1 MSIGGPLN
9 SGRTSNRSLTS
20 VRVFIF
26 IYNGNPNGNGQG
38 PSRRTCMTHDRKKTG
53 LGTFLIAAV
62 FLLLYQA
69 SPLSACSTIVVGK
82 KASPTGRVLL
92 GHNED
97 NEGRLVVVR
106 YLVPRQKHP
115 AGRVLAF
122 EDGRARIP
130 QAPETAS
137 YQWSETV
144 AAWNAAFSDS
154 FVNEWGVALVSDS
167 CWPSK
172 EKKGVLAEGGIGYG
186 LRRVVA
192 ERARSAREG
201 VKIAAELIDRYG
213 YYDSGRTYIIAD
225 KDEGWLLE
233 VVMGRHY
240 AARRVADDEAAFIP
254 NHYTIRD
261 IDLKDTANIIASPGL
276 IEYAVSRGW
285 YKPARPGSTADFDFR
300 QAFMS
305 PESYDTNWRIT
316 TDLKKDY
323 NVLRHKRGLE
333 MLTGRSFGYADKFP
347 FSVKPPKTIGLEE
360 IKAILR
366 SHHEGTPDYMT
377 TSLASSPH
385 SLATICS
392 GETQESLIVEFRNDP
407 RFTVIWRTSG
417 RPCTSPYVPWYLG
430 IQTLPDG
437 YGGIDPQTGQDN
449 HFKPS
454 AENLGYDPGRAWW
467 AFMDLQNALEPDYAE
482 GVQAAEVK
490 KNLQAFEQD
499 CFRRREAVETKA
511 VASLGTSAAMAV
523 LTAFT
528 RERARA
534 AWTLAKNE
542 YDKLDPVKFEIMP
555 AEVRKSDRGKTVSV
569 TVLSGPRFDAG
580 QVDAATVRFGPGYI
594 RMDKWAKGPGRLL
607 DADHDGKPDLVMT
620 FPLDDVLKL
629 AAPCRSDLWL
639 FGKTRRGRVFT
650 GRGLVVIK
658 D

>member
-1 MSIGGPLN
+1 
-9 SGRTSNRSLTS
+9 
-20 VRVFIF
+20 
-26 IYNGNPNGNGQG
+26 
-38 PSRRTCMTHDRKKTG
+38 MTHDRKKTG
-53 LGTFLIAAV
+53 LWTFLIAAV
-62 FLLLYQA
+62 FLLLHQG

-106 YLVPRQKHP
+106 YLVPRQKYP
-115 AGRVLAF
+115 AGRSLAF

-130 QAPETAS
+130 EATETAS
-137 YQWSETV
+137 YQWSETI
-144 AAWNAAFSDS
+144 ASWNAAFSDS

-172 EKKGVLAEGGIGYG
+172 EKQGALAEGGIGYG

-233 VVMGRHY
+233 VVMGKHY
-240 AARRVADDEAAFIP
+240 AARRVADDEVAFIP

-261 IDLKDTANIIASPGL
+261 IDLKDTPNTIASPGL

-285 YKPARPGSTADFDFR
+285 YKPARPGSTADFDFK

-305 PESYDTNWRIT
+305 PESYDTDWKIT
-316 TDLKKDY
+316 TDLTKDY
-323 NVLRHKRGLE
+323 NILRHKRALE

-347 FSVKPPKTIGLEE
+347 FSVKPPKKIGLEE
-360 IKAILR
+360 IKTILR
-366 SHHEGTPDYMT
+366 SHHEGTPDHMT

-385 SLATICS
+385 SLATICA

-407 RFTVIWRTSG
+407 RFTVIWRASG

-430 IQTLPDG
+430 IQELPEG
-437 YGGIDPQTGQDN
+437 YGWIDPKTGQDN

-454 AENLGYDPGRAWW
+454 AENLGCDPARAWW
-467 AFMDLQNALEPDYAE
+467 AFMDLQNALEPGYAE
-482 GVQAAEVK
+482 SGDAAKVK
-490 KNLQAFEQD
+490 KDLKTFEQE
-499 CFRRREAVETKA
+499 CLRSREAVEAKA
-511 VASLGTSAAMAV
+511 LASLGKDGARAMAV
-523 LTAFT
+523 LTSFT
-528 RERARA
+528 NDRARA

-542 YDKLDPVKFEIMP
+542 YDKLDPVKIEIMS
-555 AEVRKSDRGKTVSV
+555 ADVSKSGRGKTVSV
-569 TVLSGPRFDAG
+569 AVLSGPRFDAG

-594 RMDKWAKGPGRLL
+594 RMDKWAEGTGRLL
-607 DADHDGKPDLVMT
+607 DANHGGKQDLVLT

-629 AAPCRSDLWL
+629 ASPCRSDLWL
-639 FGKTRRGRVFT
+639 SGKTRQGRVFA
-650 GRGLVVIK
+650 GRGIVVIK

>member
-1 MSIGGPLN
+1 
-9 SGRTSNRSLTS
+9 
-20 VRVFIF
+20 
-26 IYNGNPNGNGQG
+26 
-38 PSRRTCMTHDRKKTG
+38 MTHDRKRTG
-53 LGTFLIAAV
+53 LWTFLVAAA
-62 FLLLYQA
+62 LILHQA

-97 NEGRLVVVR
+97 NEGRLVVAR
-106 YLVPRQKHP
+106 YLVPRQKHL
-115 AGRVLAF
+115 AGRLLAF

-130 QAPETAS
+130 EAPETAG
-137 YQWSETV
+137 YQWSETI

-172 EKKGVLAEGGIGYG
+172 EKQGVLAEGGIGYG

-233 VVMGRHY
+233 VVMGKHY
-240 AARRVADDEAAFIP
+240 AARRVPDDGVAFIP

-261 IDLKDTANIIASPGL
+261 IDLKDAADIIVSPGL

-285 YKPARPGSTADFDFR
+285 YTPSRPGSTADFDFK

-305 PESYDTNWRIT
+305 PESYDTDWNIT

-323 NVLRHKRGLE
+323 NILRHKRALE
-333 MLTGRSFGYADKFP
+333 MLTGRSLGYADRFP
-347 FSVKPPKTIGLEE
+347 FSVKPPKKIGLEE
-360 IKAILR
+360 IKAVLR
-366 SHHEGTPDYMT
+366 SHHEGTPDHMT

-385 SLATICS
+385 SLATICAS
-392 GETQESLIVEFRNDP
+392 ETQESLIVEFRNDP
-407 RFTVIWRTSG
+407 RFTVVWRTSG

-430 IQTLPDG
+430 IQKLPEG
-437 YGGIDPQTGQDN
+437 YGWIDPGTGQDN
-449 HFKPS
+449 HFRPS
-454 AENLGYDPGRAWW
+454 AGNLGYDPGRAWW
-467 AFMDLQNALEPDYAE
+467 AFMDLQNALEPDYA
-482 GVQAAEVK
+482 GGGDVAEVK
-490 KNLQAFEQD
+490 KALKTFEQE
-499 CFRRREAVETKA
+499 CLASREAVETKA
-511 VASLGTSAAMAV
+511 LASLGKDEAQAMAV

-528 RERARA
+528 NDRARA
-534 AWTLAKNE
+534 AWTLAKTGYN
-542 YDKLDPVKFEIMP
+542 KLAPVKIEIMS
-555 AEVRKSDRGKTVSV
+555 ADISKSVRGQTVSV
-569 TVLSGPRFDAG
+569 AVLSGPRFDAG
-580 QVDAATVRFGPGYI
+580 QVDASTVRFGPGYI
-594 RMDKWAKGPGRLL
+594 QMDRWAKGTGRLL
-607 DADHDGKPDLVMT
+607 DADHDGKQDLVMT

-639 FGKTRRGRVFT
+639 SGKTRQGRVFV
-650 GRGLVVIK
+650 GRGIVVIK
-658 D
+658 S

>member
-1 MSIGGPLN
+1 
-9 SGRTSNRSLTS
+9 
-20 VRVFIF
+20 
-26 IYNGNPNGNGQG
+26 
-38 PSRRTCMTHDRKKTG
+38 MTHDRKKTG

-62 FLLLYQA
+62 FLLFHQA

-115 AGRVLAF
+115 AGRFLAF

-130 QAPETAS
+130 EAPETAG
-137 YQWSETV
+137 YQWSETI
-144 AAWNAAFSDS
+144 ASWNAAFSDS

-172 EKKGVLAEGGIGYG
+172 EKQGVLAEGGIGYG

-192 ERARSAREG
+192 ERARSAHEG
-201 VKIAAELIDRYG
+201 VKIAAEIIDRYG

-233 VVMGRHY
+233 VVMGKHY
-240 AARRVADDEAAFIP
+240 AARRVADDEVAFIP

-276 IEYAVSRGW
+276 IEYAVGRGW
-285 YKPARPGSTADFDFR
+285 YKPARPGSTADFDFK

-305 PESYDTNWRIT
+305 PESYDTDWKIT
-316 TDLKKDY
+316 ADLKKDY
-323 NVLRHKRGLE
+323 NILRHKHALE
-333 MLTGRSFGYADKFP
+333 MLTGRSFGYAEKFP
-347 FSVKPPKTIGLEE
+347 FSVKPPKKIGLAE

-377 TSLASSPH
+377 TSLSSSPH
-385 SLATICS
+385 SLATICAI
-392 GETQESLIVEFRNDP
+392 ETQESLIVEFRNDP

-430 IQTLPDG
+430 IQKLPDG
-437 YGGIDPQTGQDN
+437 CGWVDPKTGQDN

-454 AENLGYDPGRAWW
+454 AKNLSYDPGRAWW
-467 AFMDLQNALEPDYAE
+467 AFMDLQNGLEPGYTGGGD
-482 GVQAAEVK
+482 AAEIK
-490 KNLQAFEQD
+490 KDLMVFEQE
-499 CFRRREAVETKA
+499 CLRSREPVEAKA
-511 VASLGTSAAMAV
+511 LASQGKDEAQAMAV

-528 RERARA
+528 NDRARA

-542 YDKLDPVKFEIMP
+542 YDKLDPLKIEIMP
-555 AEVRKSDRGKTVSV
+555 AEVSKSGSGKTVSV
-569 TVLSGPRFDAG
+569 AVLSGSRFDAG
-580 QVDAATVRFGPGYI
+580 QVDVATVRFGPGYI
-594 RMDKWAKGPGRLL
+594 RMDKWAKGTGRLL
-607 DADHDGKPDLVMT
+607 DADHDGQQDLVMT
-620 FPLDDVLKL
+620 FPLDDVLRL

-639 FGKTRRGRVFT
+639 SGKTRQGRVFA
-650 GRGLVVIK
+650 GRGLVMIK